1 MKPGELVRCMTVDGN
16 PVGLVISKHIGV
28 VGSSFLIV
36 LISGVTACFQPRQL
50 EVINESR

>member
-1 MKPGELVRCMTVDGN
+1 MKVGDLVRCMTVDGN
-16 PVGLVISKHIGV
+16 PVGLVMSKHIG
-28 VGSSFLIV
+28 GSSSFLIV